1 MIYYLSWGNRFTPI
15 CGVVRVSHRFSVVFV
30 CFVCLRPVSCVPNA
44 ASISEFSVLPVSLSS
59 RCCQYLWVPGVASI
73 SEFLVLPVSLSYW
86 CCQYLW
92 VPGVAIISEFP
103 VLPVSL
109 SSRCYQ
115 YLWVP
120 GVASISEFPVL
131 PVSLSY
137 PFWIAL
143 SIIEIRELIQTV
155 H

>member
-1 MIYYLSWGNRFTPI
+1 
-15 CGVVRVSHRFSVVFV
+15 
-30 CFVCLRPVSCVPNA
+30 
-44 ASISEFSVLPVSLSS
+44 
-59 RCCQYLWVPGVASI
+59 
-73 SEFLVLPVSLSYW
+73 VLPVSLSYW

-92 VPGVAIISEFP
+92 DPGVVRISEFP
-103 VLPVSL
+103 VLPLSL
-109 SSRCYQ
+109 SSRCCL

-120 GVASISEFPVL
+120 GVTSISEFPVL

>member
-59 RCCQYLWVPGVASI
+59 RCCQYLWILGVASI
-73 SEFLVLPVSLSYW
+73 SELLVLPVSLRSR
-86 CCQYLW
+86 CCPYLW

-120 GVASISEFPVL
+120 GVASISE
-131 PVSLSY
+131 
-137 PFWIAL
+137 L
-143 SIIEIRELIQTV
+143 SILDCSFDYWNKRVNSNCTLETTLS
-155 H
+155 